1 MHQSELDGRRINVE
15 LTAGG
20 GGKGDDRLAKVKT
33 RNKLL
38 AAQRVR
44 LFHILFLPVAAAKV
58 HGCFTDAAD
67 PQGGDTAGDG

>member
-44 LFHILFLPVAAAKV
+44 LLHTLFSYLP
-58 HGCFTDAAD
+58 
-67 PQGGDTAGDG
+67 